1 VNLYKRRIVAYIVG
15 KLVGGKEIYRVFDK
29 TTFSFNKIAGEVS
42 VSKINVYDTERN
54 ELMTGNGD
62 DKGISLYDY
71 TTAKI
76 IDLKIEAENF
86 QGFDYESKKL
96 FFGDMRENTVSF
108 FDFQTSKH
116 YYYVMMAEDENISEN
131 LGLLI

>member
-29 TTFSFNKIAGEVS
+29 NTFSFNKIAGEVS